1 MPSPVGQ
8 ADRYLKSNGTI
19 SVWEQTPD
27 VMTQVFLM
35 MGG

>member
-19 SVWEQTPD
+19 SSWADAPD
-27 VMTQVFLM
+27 ALTQVILM
-35 MGG
+35 MGA